1 MHCDRS
7 VFVPELASASCGCG
21 GCLTSLTLNI
31 NNLTGMSSF
40 GQDRQSCMHACTP
53 EMYAPV
59 FVVVLVQKMLFCS
72 HSDLT
77 NVDCTCRRLGG
88 GLLLVNGKR
97 FVFRL
102 FFPSKSL
109 NFSLHAFFF
118 HIRTYNL
125 LTLQDIKKNFCVIT
139 HTK

>member
-1 MHCDRS
+1 MYCDRS

-31 NNLTGMSSF
+31 NNLRIGNVQFWS
-40 GQDRQSCMHACTP
+40 RHACTP

-77 NVDCTCRRLGG
+77 NVDCTCRRFGGG

-125 LTLQDIKKNFCVIT
+125 LTLQDIKKKFCVIT